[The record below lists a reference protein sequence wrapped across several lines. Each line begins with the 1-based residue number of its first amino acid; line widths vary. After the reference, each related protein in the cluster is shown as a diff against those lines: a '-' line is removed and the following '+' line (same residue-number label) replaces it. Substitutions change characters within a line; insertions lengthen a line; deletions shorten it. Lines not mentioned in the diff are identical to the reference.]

1 MIKNKTSFEK
11 IYVAHGYAA
20 ETLINGNIS
29 EAIRYLNELINNGY
43 FSTAHEELIKIKEDC
58 AEKYPYILSKINFQ
72 PIKF

>member
-1 MIKNKTSFEK
+1 MKNKKDLEQ

-29 EAIRYLNELINNGY
+29 ECVRYLNELINNGY

>member
-1 MIKNKTSFEK
+1 MKNKKDLEQ
-11 IYVAHGYAA
+11 IYVEHGYAA

-29 EAIRYLNELINNGY
+29 EAIRYLNELINSGY

-72 PIKF
+72 PIKY

>member
-1 MIKNKTSFEK
+1 MNNRVEFTK
-11 IYVAHGYAA
+11 IYVEHGYAA

-29 EAIRYLNELINNGY
+29 EAVRYLNDLINNGY

>member
-1 MIKNKTSFEK
+1 MNNRVEFTK
-11 IYVAHGYAA
+11 IYVKHGYAA

-29 EAIRYLNELINNGY
+29 ECVRYLNELINNGY
-43 FSTAHEELIKIKEDC
+43 FSTAHEDLIKIKEDC

>member
-1 MIKNKTSFEK
+1 MNNKKEFTQ
-11 IYVAHGYAA
+11 IYVEHGYAA

-29 EAIRYLNELINNGY
+29 EAIRYLNELINGGY